1 MTAAEK
7 VSAAFKSWVEN
18 EDPPPTGI
26 GIAEWLHVIRQH
38 APHPMTAAEVNEVG
52 REHWGPLHWPEQSPA
67 DWDDA
72 QAVVPEDKMTEQQV
86 EMRELVVQQQFDY
99 INDTFNKLHAAL
111 VAVASE
117 DGVSDDLMAIATRVD
132 AVHHDFA
139 ELVL

>member
-72 QAVVPEDKMTEQQV
+72 EAVAPEDKVSEHRL
-86 EMRELVVQQQFDY
+86 EMREIEERENARIHDL
-99 INDTFNKLHAAL
+99 FNELHKALEDKTDHERDLKMVNIRAA
-111 VAVASE
+111 
-117 DGVSDDLMAIATRVD
+117 ID
-132 AVHHDFA
+132 ALHHDFA
-139 ELVL
+139 ELVI